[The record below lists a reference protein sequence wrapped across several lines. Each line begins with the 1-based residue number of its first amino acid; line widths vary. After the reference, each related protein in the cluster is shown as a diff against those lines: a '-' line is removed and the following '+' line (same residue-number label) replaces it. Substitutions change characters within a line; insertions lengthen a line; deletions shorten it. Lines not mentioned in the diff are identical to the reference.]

1 MKKIV
6 TIYWLIPANPEREL
20 FLELVRILAK
30 QFGAPKFEPHLT
42 LGRAKD
48 RQSARRVLRQIK
60 AAPVRLRVRG
70 IGFSSKF
77 TKTLFVRFHSTK
89 TLERLIAD
97 LGGNPKSLRDPHV
110 SLIYKKLPARTK
122 RELALV
128 IKLPS
133 REVVFNS
140 VKAMH
145 CISPT
150 KTRAEVESWRTLASR
165 RLRG

>member
-48 RQSARRVLRQIK
+48 RESARRVLRQIK

-70 IGFSSKF
+70 IGCSSKF

-150 KTRAEVESWRTLASR
+150 ETRAEVEAWRTLASR